1 MKLAV
6 SLLLVVS
13 TLSAAGSP
21 ELRQAR
27 DKQDRAALEKIIA
40 GLAANAQKLSEDA
53 VAHYQLAVA
62 QSYLAEVSLELKL
75 RNEARSAAEAGI
87 RAAEKA
93 VALKAGNSE
102 YHRVLGTLCGQVIP
116 ANVLAG
122 LRYGKCALENVN
134 KALELNPKSSDAY
147 LSRGVGNYY
156 LPPSFGGG
164 VALAI
169 KDFQKAIELDGKSA
183 DAYLWL
189 GVAYRKNNQ
198 MAEARKAL
206 EKSLSLNPHR
216 VWAKALLEKT
226 PRE

>member
-6 SLLLVVS
+6 SLLLIVS
-13 TLSAAGSP
+13 TLPGAGSQD
-21 ELRQAR
+21 LRQAR

-40 GLAANAQKLSEDA
+40 GLAANVQKASEDA
-53 VAHYQLAVA
+53 AAQYQLALA
-62 QSYLAEVSLELKL
+62 ESYLAEVNLELKL
-75 RNEARSAAEAGI
+75 RNEAKSAAEAGI

-93 VALKAGNSE
+93 VALKAGNAE
-102 YHRVLGTLCGQVIP
+102 YHRILGTLCGQVIP

-122 LRYGKCALENVN
+122 LRYGRCALDNVN
-134 KALELNPKSSDAY
+134 KAIELNPKSSAAH

-169 KDFQKAIELDGKSA
+169 KDFQKAIELDAKSA

-189 GVAYRKNNQ
+189 AVAYRKNNQ
-198 MAEARKAL
+198 FPDARKAL
-206 EKSLSLNPHR
+206 EKSLELNPQR
-216 VWAKALLEKT
+216 LWAKELLEKT
-226 PRE
+226 PR